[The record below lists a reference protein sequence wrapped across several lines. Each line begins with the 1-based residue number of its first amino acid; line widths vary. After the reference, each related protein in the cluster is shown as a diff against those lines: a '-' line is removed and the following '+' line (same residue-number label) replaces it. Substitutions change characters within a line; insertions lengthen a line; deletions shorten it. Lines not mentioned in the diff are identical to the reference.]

1 LAGPPV
7 PLDGQVVDCGVVAE
21 FGCWVELSGTGVPC
35 EFVLCSGVYGF
46 EFGIVVVVDGAG
58 AVAGVEGVT
67 GLGVA
72 LGIVPVGLVV
82 VVVPVV
88 PPAGAL
94 KAGLAPASA
103 RANTALH
110 AE

>member
-1 LAGPPV
+1 LAGPLVPV
-7 PLDGQVVDCGVVAE
+7 DGHVEDCGVIAE
-21 FGCWVELSGTGVPC
+21 FGICVALSGAGVPC
-35 EFVLCSGVYGF
+35 GVVPCSGVYGF

-58 AVAGVEGVT
+58 VVAGVEGVT
-67 GLGVA
+67 GLGAV
-72 LGIVPVGLVV
+72 LGIAPVGLVV
-82 VVVPVV
+82 VVVPVA